1 MLSPACADATGALL
15 SALLGALE
23 RAEWVQR
30 QLFPPQAGRLAQQ
43 LTPHAERLSGP
54 LAAFEAQ
61 TWPDDLRFLRERLAQ
76 VARQALELIEAFGA
90 AAGTGE
96 PIGLYR
102 ALRRLGPLQQAR
114 SGRTACGAASCTRRT
129 TGPAAAGSRSTCP
142 KRQVAGN
149 RRR

>member
-15 SALLGALE
+15 SALFGALE

-30 QLFPPQAGRLAQQ
+30 QLFPPQARRLAQQ
-43 LTPHAERLSGP
+43 LAPHAERLSGP

-61 TWPDDLRFLRERLAQ
+61 AWPADLRFLRERLAP
-76 VARQALELIEAFGA
+76 VARQALDLIEAFSA

-102 ALRRLGPLQQAR
+102 PLRRLGPLP
-114 SGRTACGAASCTRRT
+114 GALY
-129 TGPAAAGSRSTCP
+129 PP
-142 KRQVAGN
+142 
-149 RRR
+149 